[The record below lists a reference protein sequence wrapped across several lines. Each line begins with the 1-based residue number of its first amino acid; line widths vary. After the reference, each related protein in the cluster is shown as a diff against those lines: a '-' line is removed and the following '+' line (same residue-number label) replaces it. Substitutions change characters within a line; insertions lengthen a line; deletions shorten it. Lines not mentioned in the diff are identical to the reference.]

1 MTTEN
6 QISVCNI
13 FKDNTSKI
21 IKKMEMQIPSQFQ
34 IYSDIYKEYL
44 HVLDDIFGAC
54 LLSEKEFF
62 DKMNIDEKLLKNLK
76 SYSDN
81 LSEIMI
87 NQIENY
93 DNYLKWYS
101 QVRISGMK
109 SYDQFIHNMMDSY
122 SKMLLMYPKKIWRQ
136 Y

>member
-122 SKMLLMYPKKIWRQ
+122 SKMLLMYPKKI
-136 Y
+136 